1 VQNRLSVWSVVA
13 AARGP
18 ATPELL
24 GVPERYVG
32 VDGRRADNVRG
43 KPGQRERHPLTGADF
58 EGRHY
63 GRVLAEGRNRCP
75 QHERVRTGGR
85 DVCII
90 ERAQRRYDPPV
101 AEPDHQLGANGDAT
115 RDSFDDPHDLRRL
128 AARGHKVDDA
138 DLPLARLP
146 LGLEHERSFAIAAPR
161 LALLR
166 RGDEPATVCA
176 VAEQR
181 REAGVGVKT
190 REAAPVDGPL
200 AVDERRRLQVGK
212 KRVILDQPCH

>member
-24 GVPERYVG
+24 GGPERYVG

-63 GRVLAEGRNRCP
+63 GRVLADGRNRCP

-90 ERAQRRYDPPV
+90 ERAQRRYEPPV
-101 AEPDHQLGANGDAT
+101 AEPDYQLI
-115 RDSFDDPHDLRRL
+115 RR
-128 AARGHKVDDA
+128 
-138 DLPLARLP
+138 P
-146 LGLEHERSFAIAAPR
+146 
-161 LALLR
+161 
-166 RGDEPATVCA
+166 TM
-176 VAEQR
+176 
-181 REAGVGVKT
+181 
-190 REAAPVDGPL
+190 
-200 AVDERRRLQVGK
+200 
-212 KRVILDQPCH
+212 